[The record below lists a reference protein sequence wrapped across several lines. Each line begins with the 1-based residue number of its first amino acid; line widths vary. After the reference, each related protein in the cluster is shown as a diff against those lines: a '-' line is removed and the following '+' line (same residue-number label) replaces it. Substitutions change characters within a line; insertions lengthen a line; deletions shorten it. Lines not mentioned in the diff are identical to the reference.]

1 MNTKEK
7 FLLQVNKF
15 KSKRFE
21 LGMIDDVQS
30 LMSKA
35 KGYDVRTIMDNSDKL
50 KDRFLSEL
58 SSIKDTAD
66 EFVDYNIELEGQ
78 TWEQMEVLVE
88 IRGILDETISQI
100 NSLGLDMPSEV
111 DSLVGDLER
120 LEELNQKAYDHTQT
134 DTDIHNEAAQI
145 SDRP

>member
-21 LGMIDDVQS
+21 FGMIDDVQS

-35 KGYDVRTIMDNSDKL
+35 KGYDVGAIMDNSDRL
-50 KDRFLSEL
+50 KGKFLSEL

-78 TWEQMEVLVE
+78 TWDLQGVLVE
-88 IRGILDETISQI
+88 ARGILNDTIFQI
-100 NSLGLDMPSEV
+100 ESLGLDIPSEV
-111 DSLVGDLER
+111 DSLIDELER
-120 LEELNQKAYDHTQT
+120 LEELYEKAYEHTQT